1 MLALGIISI
10 LITLAICVGLVYYY
24 WRKKTKVK
32 SKVQKTKLVSRK
44 EFRSEVEKLEEYK
57 HQSEI
62 DVIDMINKFIDDN
75 KKRFDSETDHE
86 KKKDLLIAIRKDIQL
101 ITNSFAW
108 ERIVDVEEMIKKYE
122 PYIDMLRKQRPSKWT
137 KIEKEQ

>member
-32 SKVQKTKLVSRK
+32 SKVRKTKLVSRK

-86 KKKDLLIAIRKDIQL
+86 KKKDLLIDIRKDIQL

-108 ERIVDVEEMIKKYE
+108 ERIVDLEEMIKKYE